1 MLSFRMDETNFSQ
14 GELDGIRIVTD
25 AGLKVDFDEF
35 TSDGNTLGLWHLHDG
50 ACQDEGTGL
59 EDASGGNDLTNY
71 GAVVCED
78 GYAFD
83 GAHMS
88 TLSQTNRHGQC
99 SLSNV
104 GSRTGAWHL
113 MPTGL
118 LRPSTMP
125 PPTRGS

>member
-83 GAHMS
+83 GAGV
-88 TLSQTNRHGQC
+88 R
-99 SLSNV
+99 
-104 GSRTGAWHL
+104 RRFRR
-113 MPTGL
+113 PTG
-118 LRPSTMP
+118 T
-125 PPTRGS
+125 GSAHFRMLGLGLGPGI